1 MRIAGSE
8 ATERR
13 ERVVDEH
20 EDVDCVVIGGGPAGL
35 TAAIYLVRFRRR
47 VVVVDEGNSRALW
60 IPTSHNHA
68 GFPHGIHGRALIE
81 RMREQAME
89 YGAELR
95 TARADAIE
103 RDEEGFVVQI
113 GGERIATRTVIIATG
128 VENKRPAMDGETHT
142 RALDAGRLRYCPIC
156 DGFEAIDQRIG
167 VIGADGHGEDEALFL
182 RTYSADVT
190 VFALEKSELSDEARD
205 RLARGGVR
213 VEERPIS
220 GIAFD
225 DDAVRLTLSQDGVSG
240 EEGAQAVVDTVYP
253 ALGSVSNNALA
264 IALGLKMSDC
274 QCILTDPHQRT
285 SVSGVYAAGDIVFG
299 LDQISVAMGHAA
311 IAATAIHNDLRQRDG
326 LTRGG

>member
-1 MRIAGSE
+1 M
-8 ATERR
+8 
-13 ERVVDEH
+13 DEH
-20 EDVDCVVIGGGPAGL
+20 ENVDCVVIGGGPAGL
-35 TAAIYLVRFRRR
+35 TAAIYLARFRRR

-68 GFPHGIHGRALIE
+68 GYPQGVHGRALVE
-81 RMREQAME
+81 RMREQAVE

-95 TARADAIE
+95 VARGDAIE
-103 RDEEGFVVQI
+103 RDGEGFTVQV
-113 GGERIATRTVIIATG
+113 GEQRIVTRSIIIATG

-142 RALDAGRLRYCPIC
+142 RALEAGRLRYCPIC

-190 VFALEKSELSDEARD
+190 VFALEKSDLSDEARD

-220 GIAFD
+220 AIAFD
-225 DDAVRLTLSQDGVSG
+225 DDAVRLTLG

-264 IALGLKMSDC
+264 ITLGLKMSDC

-285 SVSGVYAAGDIVFG
+285 SIAGVYAAGDIVFG